1 MRFGRYTLHF
11 GISVYTEQSKY
22 RAHMFNLFN
31 SSSLNSIHKYLK
43 ALGNYK
49 RLIIY
54 TRLLSVRRCN
64 STALYKSLYISQSTG
79 SQHLK
84 TLEQANLI
92 YRERWGNEI
101 ICKANYRSFLE
112 IVEYFK
118 EAEEA
123 FKKQNNMMGFQYLG
137 GWNEEREEEYY
148 SNYDPEG

>member
-1 MRFGRYTLHF
+1 MDAGGEFVCDLEDILY
-11 GISVYTEQSKY
+11 ISVYTEQSKY

-31 SSSLNSIHKYLK
+31 SSSLDSIHKYLK

-84 TLEQANLI
+84 TLKQANLI
-92 YRERWGNEI
+92 YRER
-101 ICKANYRSFLE
+101 
-112 IVEYFK
+112 
-118 EAEEA
+118 
-123 FKKQNNMMGFQYLG
+123 
-137 GWNEEREEEYY
+137 
-148 SNYDPEG
+148 